1 MENKY
6 QIIALF
12 GPSGAGKDTVMNW
25 VLKKYPKELHKIINC
40 TTRPRREYEKDG
52 KEYFFLTDE
61 EFATDVINNKMLEA
75 TAFNNW
81 AYGTRDS
88 ELNKDKINIGV
99 FNIAAI
105 QCLQNNPDINILPIY
120 IHTDDKERLI
130 RALNREEEPNCA
142 EICRRFIS
150 DAADFEKI
158 NFFHTEIY
166 LNSKKI
172 KQNKKNAL
180 KSFSKIY
187 NFYFKED

>member
-1 MENKY
+1 MKKY

-12 GPSGAGKDTVMNW
+12 GPSGEGKDTIMNW
-25 VLKKYPKELHKIINC
+25 VLKKYSKELHKIINC
-40 TTRPRREYEKDG
+40 TTRPKREYEEDG
-52 KEYFFLTDE
+52 KDYFFLTDE
-61 EFATDVINNKMLEA
+61 EFAVNVIEGKMLEA

-88 ELNKDKINIGV
+88 ELNKNKINVGV

-105 QCLQNNPDINILPIY
+105 QCLQDNPDINILPIY

-150 DAADFEKI
+150 DAADFEKV

-180 KSFSKIY
+180 KVFSEIY

>member
-40 TTRPRREYEKDG
+40 TTRPKREYEKDG
-52 KEYFFLTDE
+52 KDYFFLTDE

-105 QCLQNNPDINILPIY
+105 QCLQSNPDINILPIY

-130 RALNREEEPNCA
+130 RTLNREEEPNCA

>member
-1 MENKY
+1 MSKY
-6 QIIALF
+6 NIIALF

-40 TTRPRREYEKDG
+40 TTRPKREYEKDG
-52 KEYFFLTDE
+52 KDYFFLSDE
-61 EFATDVINNKMLEA
+61 EFAINVLNTGHILEA

-81 AYGTRDS
+81 VYGTRVS
-88 ELNKDKINIGV
+88 ELNEEKVNIGV

-105 QCLQNNPDINILPIY
+105 QCLQDNPEVNVLPIY

-142 EICRRFIS
+142 EICRRFLA
-150 DAADFEKI
+150 DAADFERVD
-158 NFFHTEIY
+158 FFHTEIY

-180 KSFSKIY
+180 RSFSDIY

>member
-1 MENKY
+1 MNKY
-6 QIIALF
+6 KIIALF
-12 GPSGAGKDTVMNW
+12 GPSGAGKDTVMKW
-25 VLKKYPKELHKIINC
+25 ILEKYSKEIHKIINC
-40 TTRPRREYEKDG
+40 TTRPRREYEEDG
-52 KEYFFLTDE
+52 KDYFFLTDDN
-61 EFATDVINNKMLEA
+61 FAKYVLDGKMLEA

-81 AYGTRDS
+81 AYGTREWD
-88 ELNKDKINIGV
+88 LDKEKVNIGV

-105 QCLQNNPDINILPIY
+105 QCLQDNPFINILPIY

-150 DAADFEKI
+150 DAADFEKVD
-158 NFFHTEIY
+158 FFHTEIY

-180 KSFSKIY
+180 RSFSEIY